1 MNEES
6 SHWPQPKVKMS
17 SEFQISVPSPASGVS
32 VGRQSNITVE
42 QQLCTG
48 STTFEV
54 IAYDE
59 LAGSDSAVIAQQLFF
74 ARNTG
79 MKLRQVRILLAG
91 DAITVE
97 AGALHYMKG
106 NIEVTNQTGGVGGAL
121 AKIVKS
127 KLTGEGAFNPVYR
140 GVGQVVLEPSF
151 GHFFLVHLNNEEM
164 VVDKKM
170 FFASETSVKVGVFM
184 QKNLSSAL
192 FGGEGLFQTK
202 LSGTGVVVLSS
213 PVPERELVK
222 YTLSND
228 TLKVDGN
235 FALLRKGQ
243 VEFTVER
250 SAKTLLGSLTGGEGL
265 LQTFR
270 GTGEVWLA
278 PTEPVYHAMRSGGV
292 HAMAVPQQ
300 SSDNST
306 PVGGANVMNSLKGIF
321 N

>member
-1 MNEES
+1 
-6 SHWPQPKVKMS
+6 MS
-17 SEFQISVPSPASGVS
+17 SGYQVSLSPSSSVSTA
-32 VGRQSNITVE
+32 RQTNVTVE
-42 QQLCTG
+42 QELSSG

-59 LAGSDSAVIAQQLFF
+59 LTGGDSTSVAQQLYF

-106 NIEVTNQTGGVGGAL
+106 SIEVTNETGGVGGAI

-127 KLTGEGAFNPVYR
+127 KLTGEGAFNPIYR
-140 GVGQVVLEPSF
+140 GFGQVVLEPSF
-151 GHFFLVHLNNEEM
+151 GNFFLVQLENEEM

-170 FFASETSVKVGVFM
+170 FFASEASVKVGVFM
-184 QKNLSSAL
+184 QKNLSSAI

-202 LSGTGVVVLSS
+202 LSGTGIVVLSS
-213 PVPERELVK
+213 PVPEKELVK
-222 YTLSND
+222 YTLNNE

-235 FALLRKGQ
+235 FALLRRGQ
-243 VEFTVER
+243 IEFTVER

-278 PTEPVYHAMRSGGV
+278 PTAPVYHAMRLGGV
-292 HAMAVPQQ
+292 NAVSSPQQ

-306 PVGGANVMNSLKGIF
+306 PVGGSNAISLLKGIF
-321 N
+321 K

>member
-1 MNEES
+1 
-6 SHWPQPKVKMS
+6 MS
-17 SEFQISVPSPASGVS
+17 SEYQVSLSPSSSVSTA
-32 VGRQSNITVE
+32 RQTNVTVE
-42 QQLCTG
+42 QELSSG
-48 STTFEV
+48 STTFE
-54 IAYDE
+54 IISYDE
-59 LAGSDSAVIAQQLFF
+59 LTGGDSTSVAQQLYF

-106 NIEVTNQTGGVGGAL
+106 SIEVTNETGGVGGAL
-121 AKIVKS
+121 AKMIKS

-140 GVGQVVLEPSF
+140 GFGQVVLEPSF
-151 GHFFLVHLNNEEM
+151 GNFFLVHLENEEM

-170 FFASETSVKVGVFM
+170 FFASEASVKVGVSM

-202 LSGTGVVVLSS
+202 LSGTGVVVLTC
-213 PVPERELVK
+213 PVPEKELVK
-222 YTLSND
+222 YTLNND

-235 FALLRKGQ
+235 FALLRRGQ
-243 VEFTVER
+243 IEFTVER

-278 PTEPVYHAMRSGGV
+278 PTAPIYHAMRSGGFN
-292 HAMAVPQQ
+292 AVASPQQ

-306 PVGGANVMNSLKGIF
+306 PVGGSKAIGLLKGIF

>member
-1 MNEES
+1 
-6 SHWPQPKVKMS
+6 MS
-17 SEFQISVPSPASGVS
+17 P
-32 VGRQSNITVE
+32 GRRSNVTVE
-42 QQLCTG
+42 QELSSG
-48 STTFEV
+48 SSTFEV

-59 LAGSDSAVIAQQLFF
+59 LTGSDSAFVAQQLFF

-97 AGALHYMKG
+97 AGALHYMQG
-106 NIEVTNQTGGVGGAL
+106 SIEVTNEAGGVGGAI
-121 AKIVKS
+121 AKLVKS

-140 GVGQVVLEPSF
+140 GFGQVVLEPSF
-151 GHFFLVHLNNEEM
+151 GHFFLIRLNNEEM

-170 FFASETSVKVGVFM
+170 FFACEASVKVGAFM

-213 PVPERELVK
+213 PVPESELVK
-222 YTLSND
+222 CRLSND

-235 FALLRKGQ
+235 FALLRRGQ

-250 SAKTLLGSLTGGEGL
+250 SAKTLLGSFTGGEGL

-278 PTEPVYHAMRSGGV
+278 PTAPVYHAMRSGGV
-292 HAMAVPQQ
+292 HAVGSPQQ

-306 PVGGANVMNSLKGIF
+306 PVGGADVMSSLKGIF